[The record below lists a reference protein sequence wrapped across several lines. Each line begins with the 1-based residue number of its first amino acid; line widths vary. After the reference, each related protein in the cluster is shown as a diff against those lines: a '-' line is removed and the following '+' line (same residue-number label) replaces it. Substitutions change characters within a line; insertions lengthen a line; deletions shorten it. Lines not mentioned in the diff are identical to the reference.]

1 MRMALIE
8 LTPDLKELTKQAR
21 RIADALEIIVKSEYG
36 VTMTP
41 TPKPAKDESDVM
53 YATDA
58 DQWKREV
65 EDVGHFKNPLRPID
79 VDEFPDV

>member
-1 MRMALIE
+1 MALIE

-21 RIADALEIIVKSEYG
+21 RIADALEIIVLHEYR

-41 TPKPAKDESDVM
+41 TPAPAKDESDVM

-65 EDVGHFKNPLRPID
+65 EDVAHFKNPLRV
-79 VDEFPDV
+79 VDSEEFPE